1 MSELERLMDAAEA
14 VARRFLKIDGEA
26 PPGVMIS
33 LPALRQPAMIPL
45 PWESPRQKQQMLEA
59 LKEMFA
65 DVGVTGYA
73 LWSECWLA
81 VRAIEPGAARP
92 SLEHYKGV
100 MPRDD
105 PNRIDA
111 LIIVGAE
118 KGQPAVM
125 RHWQVIKGPKGAVSL
140 KPLDHAG
147 QESFGGQLAELLGK
161 PPAN

>member
-1 MSELERLMDAAEA
+1 MSELERLMDAAER
-14 VARRFLKIDGEA
+14 VARRFLKANGEA
-26 PPGVMIS
+26 PPGVMVNM
-33 LPALRQPAMIPL
+33 PGLRNPTMIPL
-45 PWESPRQKQQMLEA
+45 PWESPREKTAMLAA
-59 LKEMFA
+59 LKELFA
-65 DVGVTGYA
+65 EIDVTAYA
-73 LWSECWLA
+73 LWSECWMA
-81 VRAIEPGAARP
+81 VRAIEPGAPRP

-140 KPLDHAG
+140 KPLDHGG